1 MTNDIKSLE
10 NKFITNMG
18 SGVAAGANLFE
29 LVRTTMNSED
39 GRSLASA
46 IARLI
51 NKGDT
56 QGASAVKAIVGAVF
70 VGAKLKKAKDKKT
83 LILDISNVDV
93 DNFALSR
100 FAAAIHPD
108 RKLSLRST
116 LVKEVL
122 NKKNPTKVE
131 LPKSSK
137 AFAERMN
144 KEGFTLD
151 AVIASLQALRLEL
164 PKDGSLI
171 KK

>member
-10 NKFITNMG
+10 NKFVNNMG

-29 LVRTTMNSED
+29 LVRTTINSED
-39 GRSLASA
+39 ARPLASA
-46 IARLI
+46 IARLL

-56 QGASAVKAIVGAVF
+56 QGVTAVKAIVGAVF

-83 LILDISNVDV
+83 LILDISKADV
-93 DNFALSR
+93 DNFAYSR

-122 NKKNPTKVE
+122 NKKKPSKVE
-131 LPKSSK
+131 LPKSAE
-137 AFAERMN
+137 AFVKRMN
-144 KEGFTLD
+144 KEGFTKA
-151 AVIASLQALRLEL
+151 AVIAAIQGL
-164 PKDGSLI
+164 
-171 KK
+171 

>member
-10 NKFITNMG
+10 NKFVNNMG

-39 GRSLASA
+39 GRPLASA

-56 QGASAVKAIVGAVF
+56 QGASAVKAIVGAVL

-83 LILDISNVDV
+83 LILDIDNVKV
-93 DNFALSR
+93 DNFAYSR

-122 NKKNPTKVE
+122 NKKNPVKVE
-131 LPKSSK
+131 LPKSVAAYVK
-137 AFAERMN
+137 RMN
-144 KEGFTLD
+144 KEGFSKG
-151 AVIASLQALRLEL
+151 AIIAAIQAL
-164 PKDGSLI
+164 
-171 KK
+171 